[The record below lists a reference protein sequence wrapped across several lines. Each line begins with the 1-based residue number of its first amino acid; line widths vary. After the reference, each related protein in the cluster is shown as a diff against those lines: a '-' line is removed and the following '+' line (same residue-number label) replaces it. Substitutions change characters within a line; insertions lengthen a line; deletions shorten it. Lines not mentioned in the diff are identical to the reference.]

1 MDSQKRELKFLQ
13 SLEHVVVTCYC
24 ATRQGCATYDMLSA
38 DDDDDEVGS
47 AVRCANKVAGA
58 KAEAEASTRA
68 NAASE
73 NLMAKQSTECANV
86 TEKRNVASE
95 HKSR

>member
-1 MDSQKRELKFLQ
+1 
-13 SLEHVVVTCYC
+13 
-24 ATRQGCATYDMLSA
+24 MLSA

-95 HKSR
+95 HKSRVRVVIYVEEERMDACETCRDIQWMDDHL